1 MIIKEFNS
9 NSLKIGQTAKLFW
22 TVKNSEIIAFAKL
35 SGDVNPLHINKKYA
49 KKRY

>member
-9 NSLKIGQTAKLFW
+9 NSLKIGQTAKLSW
-22 TVKNSEIIAFAKL
+22 NVKNSEIIAFAKL